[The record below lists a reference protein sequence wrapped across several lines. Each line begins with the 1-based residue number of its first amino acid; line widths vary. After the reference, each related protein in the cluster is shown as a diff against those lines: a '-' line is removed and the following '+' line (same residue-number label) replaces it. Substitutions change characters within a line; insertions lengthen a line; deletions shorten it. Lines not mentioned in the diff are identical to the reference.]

1 MDSVDQF
8 FEFSK
13 QYKEALVLAATQKV
27 VDNKKMSQFDKD
39 EALMEMILDAM
50 IEEFLTSGLKWDF
63 EDSQKDS
70 NFYGCGLCG
79 KKYKGLNTFP
89 KHAKNHQLVANPGE
103 NECSHIYNMHNMQ

>member
-1 MDSVDQF
+1 MDNVDQS

-13 QYKEALVLAATQKV
+13 QYTEALVLAAAQKV

-63 EDSQKDS
+63 EDSQS
-70 NFYGCGLCG
+70 NFHGCGLHECCES
-79 KKYKGLNTFP
+79 P
-89 KHAKNHQLVANPGE
+89 KTYSRQA
-103 NECSHIYNMHNMQ
+103 